1 MLYHLLY
8 PLHTSVHVF
17 NVFKYITFRALC
29 AGLTALVLSLLLGPF
44 FIKLLAKNQY
54 GQSIRDDGPQSHL
67 KKSGTP
73 TMGGILIL
81 ITVTISTLL
90 WADLANPWIWLVL
103 AVTGAFGFI
112 GWLDDFKKIKEK
124 NSKGLSER
132 SKMGLMT
139 VVTALA
145 VFLIFD
151 TFELNTTLHFPFLRA
166 LTWDL
171 GWLYFP
177 FAWLVIVGCSNA
189 VNLTDG
195 LDGLAIG
202 PIVSTSIT
210 FGILAYLAGH
220 ARLSEYLFIP
230 YVRDA
235 GELAIFCATIVCAGM
250 GFLWFNTYPAQV
262 FMGDVGALALGAAL
276 GTVAVV
282 TKNEILLVLVGGVFV
297 MEAVSVIM
305 QRYFY
310 KMTKKRIFR
319 MAPIHHHFELSGWA
333 EPQVTVRFWIISFV
347 LAMLGL
353 ATLKLR

>member
-1 MLYHLLY
+1 
-8 PLHTSVHVF
+8 
-17 NVFKYITFRALC
+17 
-29 AGLTALVLSLLLGPF
+29 
-44 FIKLLAKNQY
+44 
-54 GQSIRDDGPQSHL
+54 
-67 KKSGTP
+67 
-73 TMGGILIL
+73 MGGILIL
-81 ITVTISTLL
+81 VTVSVSTLL
-90 WADLANPWIWLVL
+90 WADLSNPWVWLVL
-103 AVTGAFGFI
+103 TITAAFGFI

-132 SKMGLMT
+132 AKMGLMT
-139 VVTALA
+139 LVTAIA
-145 VFLIFD
+145 VYLIFD
-151 TFELNTTLHFPFLRA
+151 TYELDTTLHFPFFRS
-166 LTWDL
+166 LTLDL

-202 PIVSTSIT
+202 PIVSTSMT

-220 ARLSEYLFIP
+220 AKLADYLFIP
-230 YVRDA
+230 YVRDT
-235 GELAIFCATIVCAGM
+235 GELAIFCSSIVCAGM

-262 FMGDVGALALGAAL
+262 FMGDVGALALGAAI
-276 GTVAVV
+276 GTVSVV
-282 TKNEILLVLVGGVFV
+282 TKNEILLVLVGGIFV
-297 MEAVSVIM
+297 VEAVSVIV

-310 KMTKKRIFR
+310 KMTKKRVFR